1 MLARR
6 MEQHDLQECKP
17 RPMLSFEADLIV
29 YVYISLVLLWSDAG
43 MSGQNE
49 PMQLDLNEENDR
61 RRSMDNQLRERDAL
75 LQ

>member
-1 MLARR
+1 M
-6 MEQHDLQECKP
+6 CVCVYVYVIV
-17 RPMLSFEADLIV
+17 IV